1 MRREEPPPGGPAAGR
16 VGGVDPQGSAG
27 GAPPSPPAVPPRIAL
42 VAGVFA
48 ITWAAVLVRWADA
61 PSLAIAF
68 WRMAFAVV
76 VLLGAAAALRAPFW
90 RSWRGIDWW
99 TGVGASLLLALHFA
113 FWIASLE
120 YTTVAASVVLVSTQP
135 IFVALLGWAFLNERP
150 LPSAWIGIV
159 LAFVGSATVAGADLA
174 VGSRALRGDLLALLG
189 AVWISFYYVLAR
201 YLRATKDLLPYV
213 TVIYGGTAAWLLV
226 GGLAAGVPLVGFD
239 APTWMALALL
249 AIGPTILGHSS
260 MNYALRYLRAYQVN
274 VAILGEPIGAAL
286 WAALL
291 LAEKPGW
298 GTWVGGTLILA
309 GISLT
314 LRRRTLRDEVAA
326 ANL

>member
-1 MRREEPPPGGPAAGR
+1 MSPPDRPGEGGPPGD
-16 VGGVDPQGSAG
+16 V
-27 GAPPSPPAVPPRIAL
+27 PSPAIPPRWAL
-42 VAGVFA
+42 VGGVFA
-48 ITWAAVLVRWADA
+48 ITWAAILVRWADA
-61 PSLAIAF
+61 PSIAIAF
-68 WRMAFAVV
+68 WRMGLAVAI
-76 VLLGAAAALRAPFW
+76 LLGLSAALRVPFW

-99 TGVGASLLLALHFA
+99 TGAGASLLLALHFA

-135 IFVALLGWAFLNERP
+135 VFVALLGWAFLKERP

-159 LAFVGSATVAGADLA
+159 LAFVGSAVVAGADFA
-174 VGSRALRGDLLALLG
+174 VGSRALFGDLLALLG

-213 TVIYGGTAAWLLV
+213 TVIYGGTAAWLLI
-226 GGLAAGVPLVGFD
+226 GGLAAGVPLTGFD
-239 APTWMALALL
+239 VPTWAALALL

-286 WAALL
+286 WAGLL
-291 LAEKPGW
+291 LAETPGW
-298 GTWVGGTLILA
+298 GTWVGGSLILI
-309 GISLT
+309 GIWLT
-314 LRRRTLRDEVAA
+314 LRRRTVRDEVAA